1 MKRVT
6 HLFVLSLTGCLLVAS
21 LLSSCTGQHGPMPVP
36 SAGGPQPDAS
46 DAEPPSTTRVQ
57 VGVASWYGKG
67 FHGRPTASGEIYDMY
82 QPTAAHLTAP
92 LGTYALVTNLENG
105 QSVRV
110 RINDRGPYKYR
121 RILDLSYE
129 AARQLDLVRVGT
141 GRVQIDFLAE
151 PTLVVP
157 PPAEPAFVVPPPAEP
172 AFVVPPPVT
181 SVDTSPDQRNAVQ
194 VLEAPGTPSVV
205 VQVGAYQDQNNAVR
219 AQKTLTTMYPNVW
232 ISMAPEGTQPLH
244 RVRLG
249 PFNNHDEAE
258 RVVHAIKA
266 RGYTAL
272 VVAMAR

>member
-1 MKRVT
+1 
-6 HLFVLSLTGCLLVAS
+6 
-21 LLSSCTGQHGPMPVP
+21 
-36 SAGGPQPDAS
+36 
-46 DAEPPSTTRVQ
+46 
-57 VGVASWYGKG
+57 
-67 FHGRPTASGEIYDMY
+67 MY

-129 AARQLDLVRVGT
+129 AARQLDLVRAGT
-141 GRVQIDFLAE
+141 GRVQIDFLAAPAVVVP
-151 PTLVVP
+151 PTAAPALVVP
-157 PPAEPAFVVPPPAEP
+157 PT
-172 AFVVPPPVT
+172 VT
-181 SVDTSPDQRNAVQ
+181 PVDTSPDQRNAVQ
-194 VLEAPGTPSVV
+194 VLETPGTLPVA
-205 VQVGAYQDQNNAVR
+205 VQVGAYQNQNNAVR
-219 AQKTLTTMYPNVW
+219 AQKTLTAIYPNVW

-249 PFNNHDEAE
+249 PFNNRDEAE

-272 VVAMAR
+272 VVAMVR

>member
-1 MKRVT
+1 
-6 HLFVLSLTGCLLVAS
+6 
-21 LLSSCTGQHGPMPVP
+21 
-36 SAGGPQPDAS
+36 
-46 DAEPPSTTRVQ
+46 
-57 VGVASWYGKG
+57 
-67 FHGRPTASGEIYDMY
+67 MY

-105 QSVRV
+105 QSIRV

-129 AARQLDLVRVGT
+129 AARQLDLVRSGT
-141 GRVQIDFLAE
+141 GRVQVDFLAE
-151 PTLVVP
+151 PALAVQSTAAPALVVQP
-157 PPAEPAFVVPPPAEP
+157 T
-172 AFVVPPPVT
+172 VT
-181 SVDTSPDQRNAVQ
+181 SVDTSPDQRHSVQ
-194 VLEAPGTPSVV
+194 VLETPGRQSVA
-205 VQVGAYQDQNNAVR
+205 VQVGAYQNQNNAVR

-249 PFNNHDEAE
+249 PFNNRDEAE

-272 VVAMAR
+272 VVAIAQ